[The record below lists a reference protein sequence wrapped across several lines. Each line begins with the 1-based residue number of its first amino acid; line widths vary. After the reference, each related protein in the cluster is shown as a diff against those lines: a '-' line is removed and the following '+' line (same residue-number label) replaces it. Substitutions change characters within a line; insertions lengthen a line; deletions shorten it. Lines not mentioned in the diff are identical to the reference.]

1 MARACRRHT
10 RPVVLARSTYLSTLV
25 SAGNELATRAEGN
38 LGVAVPMCPEWTIGD
53 LVWHVTQVHS
63 FWNQIA
69 QTGLAGPEN
78 VTRYEAPDDGEL
90 LSVYAAGIATLAYT
104 LEHAHDSDACWTWA
118 GPRDSAWII
127 RRMAHETAVHAWD
140 AANAFGNPVPL
151 NTELASDGIDE
162 FVHVMIPHA
171 AKNTEALH
179 GSVHIHCT
187 DVAGEWLVVPQP
199 GGELLVTREHAKG
212 DCAIRGTASDINVSL
227 WRRLPQSSLEVIGNA
242 DVAAQFLGIANND

>member
-1 MARACRRHT
+1 MARTCRRHT
-10 RPVVLARSTYLSTLV
+10 RPVVLARSTYLPTLL
-25 SAGNELATRAEGN
+25 SAGAELAARAEGN
-38 LGVAVPMCPEWTIGD
+38 LSVAVPMCPEWTMGD

-78 VTRYEAPDDGEL
+78 VMRCEAPDHSEL
-90 LSVYAAGIATLAYT
+90 LSVYSAGVATLAHT
-104 LEHAHDSDACWTWA
+104 LEHALDSDACWTWV
-118 GPRDSAWII
+118 GPRDVAWII

-140 AANAFGNPVPL
+140 AANALGNPVPL
-151 NTELASDGIDE
+151 DAELASDGIDE

-187 DVAGEWLVVPQP
+187 DVAGEWLVVPQLD
-199 GGELLVTREHAKG
+199 GELFVTREHAKG
-212 DCAIRGTASDINVSL
+212 DCAIRGSASDINVAL

-242 DVAAQFLGIANND
+242 DVAAQFLAIANNE